1 MHTTTQRWPWR
12 PRGQKTE
19 SEVNWHDVISRTSET
34 NVVHCSRN
42 RQPSMLN
49 VPNSHIMKIQH
60 GGCRHVGFQKCQCH
74 RIGWRYFHQVRTADT
89 SVHLDMIAWTEI
101 VTSSGFQRT
110 CIQSPYRRKHLVVN
124 NMINVRRSSWNGG
137 ISQKRVT
144 MYLNICM
151 ISAYTDSGVPK
162 INISK
167 INSANFNRSRAM

>member
-1 MHTTTQRWPWR
+1 MHTATQRWPWR

-60 GGCRHVGFQKCQCH
+60 GGCRHVGFQKCQYH

-89 SVHLDMIAWTEI
+89 SCPFGYDRVNRNRSRKLIR

-110 CIQSPYRRKHLVVN
+110 CIQSPYRRKHIIVN
-124 NMINVRRSSWNGG
+124 NMINVRRSTFQLKRWNF
-137 ISQKRVT
+137 SEKSYSV
-144 MYLNICM
+144 
-151 ISAYTDSGVPK
+151 S
-162 INISK
+162 
-167 INSANFNRSRAM
+167 